1 MKFFLAAIVTAALLV
16 EIIPVWAAAPG
27 NDKIENTAPSVHTET
42 DNSNGQPHAGIS
54 ITPQTQAQ
62 RLAAATAKAQQ
73 PGAKTQADT
82 AVKDT
87 PSADADIKTPP
98 ADMQPEPPKPV
109 IKKIKP
115 PVPAEKPLRV
125 IWPQDF
131 YYYSYNGDPYYSLS
145 LPKDL
150 GTDTLAGLPAA
161 GPMLMR
167 AQSNTVLMTFAA
179 TENDPAKNR
188 IFSEAL
194 RDRTEIPLPPLGPN
208 EEYEYIPAPRYAYNT
223 DPAPLE
229 LPKQITNAKIVDAG
243 SGRTAENLTVQYLY
257 LSCMADGQHC
267 MAVLT
272 HSERNQKAFDGLFVF
287 PYAEKQNYIP
297 LVTFTAQSLRVRK

>member
-1 MKFFLAAIVTAALLV
+1 MKFFLAAIVTAALLA
-16 EIIPVWAAAPG
+16 EIITVWAADPG
-27 NDKIENTAPSVHTET
+27 NDKIKNKAPSVHTEA
-42 DNSNGQPHAGIS
+42 DNSNGHPPEGIS

-62 RLAAATAKAQQ
+62 RLAAATAKAQ
-73 PGAKTQADT
+73 PNAKTPADT
-82 AVKDT
+82 ASNATSSVD
-87 PSADADIKTPP
+87 SDIKTPP
-98 ADMQPEPPKPV
+98 ADMQPEPTKPV

-115 PVPAEKPLRV
+115 PIPEEKPLRV

-145 LPKDL
+145 LPKDF

-179 TENDPAKNR
+179 TENDPVKNR

-194 RDRTEIPLPPLGPN
+194 KNRNEIPLPPLGPN
-208 EEYEYIPAPRYAYNT
+208 EEYEYIPAPRYTYNT

-229 LPKQITNAKIVDAG
+229 LPKQITNVKIVDAG
-243 SGRTAENLTVQYLY
+243 SGRTAENLIVQYLY
-257 LSCMADGQHC
+257 LSCTADGQHC